1 MLNDFG
7 KHWWVFLVRGIV
19 AILFGIGTFV
29 WPGMALVVLVVMFA
43 AFTFVDGVAT
53 VIASI
58 RHRTEVKH
66 WWAYLLE
73 GLLGVGV
80 GVVTWFWPG
89 ITAMALLFLIAFWAI
104 ATGIFEIIAAWKLR
118 EEISGEWALGLAGL
132 LSVAFGVLL
141 LLRPGAGAL
150 AVVWVIG
157 VYAIVFGILLTVVAF
172 KLRGW
177 RAGLKDQPGE
187 VV

>member
-7 KHWWVFLVRGIV
+7 KHWWVFLLRGIV

-29 WPGMALVVLVVMFA
+29 WPGMALVVLVAMFA
-43 AFTFVDGVAT
+43 AFTFVDGVAA

-89 ITAMALLFLIAFWAI
+89 ITALALLFMIAFWAI

-118 EEISGEWALGLAGL
+118 EEITGEWALGLAGA
-132 LSVAFGVLL
+132 LSVAFGVVLV
-141 LLRPGAGAL
+141 LRPGAGAL
-150 AVVWVIG
+150 AVVWLIG
-157 VYAIVFGILLTVVAF
+157 VYAVVFGILLTVVAF
-172 KLRGW
+172 KLRGS
-177 RAGLKDQPGE
+177 RGGAVE
-187 VV
+187 R